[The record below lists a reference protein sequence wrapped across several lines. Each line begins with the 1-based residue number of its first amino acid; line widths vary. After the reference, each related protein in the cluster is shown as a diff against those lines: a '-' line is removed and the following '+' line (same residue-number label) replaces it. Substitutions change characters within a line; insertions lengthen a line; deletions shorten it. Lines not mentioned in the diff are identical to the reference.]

1 MKSRKDFRTAGMS
14 LPAASGISCR
24 RTRAHRGSSRR
35 SSTPRDSRRCRNPAS
50 TFWSTR
56 SVRRPG
62 PIAWRRSHDRAR
74 AAGQGVRQAPRRACG
89 ARRDVRR
96 AERRDH
102 RSARSQRRRQDD
114 AVANDRDA
122 RRPGRRP
129 GAGRRP
135 RRCRRPLRGARAHRC
150 AVGCARPLLTPDR
163 ARERPLLRRAARP
176 FRCAARR
183 AHRRAVRDARPL
195 SDRRSARRG
204 VFARGADEGRDRAR
218 AGQVPALLVA
228 RDAGSGGAVR
238 PHRRAVAGARRRG
251 RHRVRADRPR
261 RNERPRG
268 CIRRAARVR
277 RGPRGMTTSLG
288 AALARTIAILRKEL
302 LDTLRD
308 RRTGTVTLLSAILAG
323 PIFLLL
329 IFNLMA
335 SQAEHAR
342 EMTLPVIGAEYAPA
356 VVAFLQRQQVSVTK
370 APADYDTQIRRGDLD
385 VVLVIDAS
393 FGKDVEQ
400 GKPGTVQ
407 LVFDRSRDRA
417 RPSIDQAESLL
428 RGYNRLWGDQRLMLR
443 GVTTSVANPLLI
455 ETADLAT
462 PQQSGALVLFLV
474 AYYGLFASVMGGM

>member
-1 MKSRKDFRTAGMS
+1 
-14 LPAASGISCR
+14 
-24 RTRAHRGSSRR
+24 
-35 SSTPRDSRRCRNPAS
+35 
-50 TFWSTR
+50 
-56 SVRRPG
+56 
-62 PIAWRRSHDRAR
+62 
-74 AAGQGVRQAPRRACG
+74 
-89 ARRDVRR
+89 
-96 AERRDH
+96 
-102 RSARSQRRRQDD
+102 
-114 AVANDRDA
+114 
-122 RRPGRRP
+122 
-129 GAGRRP
+129 
-135 RRCRRPLRGARAHRC
+135 
-150 AVGCARPLLTPDR
+150 
-163 ARERPLLRRAARP
+163 
-176 FRCAARR
+176 
-183 AHRRAVRDARPL
+183 
-195 SDRRSARRG
+195 
-204 VFARGADEGRDRAR
+204 
-218 AGQVPALLVA
+218 
-228 RDAGSGGAVR
+228 
-238 PHRRAVAGARRRG
+238 
-251 RHRVRADRPR
+251 
-261 RNERPRG
+261 
-268 CIRRAARVR
+268 
-277 RGPRGMTTSLG
+277 MTTSFG

-308 RRTGTVTLLSAILAG
+308 RRTGTITLLSAILAG

-370 APADYDTQIRRGDLD
+370 APADYDAQIRRGDLD

-474 AYYGLFASVMGGM
+474 AYYGLFASVMGGMAVALDTTAGERERQSLEPLLMTPARPAEIVIGKWLAVCAFDALVVTLTLTGFYLTLAFAPLPPVGVPFLFGSREFGRFLLVLVPMMLMLPAILLYVGSRARAYKEAQANVSVLLFVVSLIPLVQLFMQRKEPGWLMLVPVSAQYSLLNTSLRGEAPALAPLALSWLAPAALIVIALVAVARRLSRESILSGK